1 MFSSITNMSNIINKE
16 EEKEKENKGEKEKQL
31 EINFKEK
38 WKFYLSDTLVKPVV

>member
-16 EEKEKENKGEKEKQL
+16 EEKENKGEKEKQL